1 MVAWSVTGTGKM
13 RSYLNVEDE
22 QVRILLQMFVE
33 ISLSRDLTRSEI
45 YIQTILK
52 ETLYKSLN
60 DW

>member
-1 MVAWSVTGTGKM
+1 M

-22 QVRILLQMFVE
+22 QVRTLLQMFVE

-60 DW
+60 EW

>member
-1 MVAWSVTGTGKM
+1 M